1 MGRPSTPHTPEKS
14 ASSVLRCR
22 VWWPVPGFLHI
33 WTGDAVQIERTKVW
47 LQHTAAAPLF
57 PIIMGWGDVVGDRR
71 RRVRAPVSRA
81 TEQSGA
87 TDGALTLI
95 LVCTAPSSLHP
106 KPRGPKHGREQIKT
120 KERRERRTE
129 RKERNKERER
139 GGRREKREE
148 RAKLATPNF

>member
-1 MGRPSTPHTPEKS
+1 M
-14 ASSVLRCR
+14 
-22 VWWPVPGFLHI
+22 
-33 WTGDAVQIERTKVW
+33 
-47 LQHTAAAPLF
+47 
-57 PIIMGWGDVVGDRR
+57 
-71 RRVRAPVSRA
+71 RAPVSRA

-120 KERRERRTE
+120 KERRTE

-139 GGRREKREE
+139 GGWGRREKREE
-148 RAKLATPNF
+148 RAKLGTPNF